1 MGRRRAFSRCCMKA
15 EIIAIGSE
23 LLTPDRMDTNSLYL
37 TEKLN
42 SIGIDLNAKF
52 VVGDDELSLE
62 RILQEALNRAD
73 LILATGGLGPTE
85 DDISKKVFAR
95 VFKQPLVLDEE
106 ILKKLEERFSSRG
119 IKMTSNNA
127 RQALVPSGARVLENE
142 QGTAPGLWFEAGG
155 KHAILLPGP
164 PHEMKAMFESCCFP
178 RLAEMSKGV
187 RIHKRV
193 FKATGLTESACDA
206 RIAPLYTPYRNPVT
220 TILASPGEIEIHLK
234 AKASTDEEAEA
245 LLDELGEKI
254 ELELGDHIFSRRGES
269 LEQIVGLYL
278 TMRQATV
285 AVAESCT
292 GGLVAERLTRI
303 PGSSVY
309 FMSGV
314 VCYDNTAKMELADVP
329 SMLIEMNGA
338 VSREVAIG
346 LAEGI
351 RKRANTTYGIGVT
364 GIAGPAG
371 GSEAKPVGLVHIA
384 VSSEAGAEH
393 RELKLPGDRRRIRW
407 WASQAALDMLRRKL
421 I

>member
-1 MGRRRAFSRCCMKA
+1 MKV

-42 SIGIDLNAKF
+42 SIGIELNAKL
-52 VVGDDELSLE
+52 VVGDDETSLE
-62 RILQEALNRAD
+62 RVLRDSLTRVD
-73 LILATGGLGPTE
+73 LVLATGGLGPTE

-95 VFKQPLVLDEE
+95 VFKRPLVLDEG
-106 ILKKLEERFSSRG
+106 ILKALEERFRSHG
-119 IKMTSNNA
+119 FTMTSNNA
-127 RQALVPSGARVLENE
+127 RQALVPSGAKVLENE
-142 QGTAPGLWFEAGG
+142 QGTAPGLWFEADG
-155 KHAILLPGP
+155 KQAILLPGP
-164 PHEMKAMFESCCFP
+164 PHEMRVMFESKCFA

-193 FKATGLTESACDA
+193 FKVTGLTESACDA
-206 RIAPLYTPYRNPVT
+206 RIAPLYTPYKNPVT

-234 AKASTDEEAEA
+234 STAATDAEA
-245 LLDELGEKI
+245 DAVLDDLGDKI
-254 ELELGDHIFSRRGES
+254 EMELGDNIFSRRGES
-269 LEQIVGLYL
+269 LEQIVGMYL

-292 GGLVAERLTRI
+292 GGLVSERLTRI
-303 PGSSVY
+303 SGSSTY
-309 FMSGV
+309 FLSGV
-314 VCYDNTAKMELADVP
+314 VCYSNAAKTELADVP
-329 SMLIEMNGA
+329 PLLIEMNGS

-351 RKRANTTYGIGVT
+351 RKRVGSTFGIGIT

-384 VSSEAGAEH
+384 VSQESDVDH
-393 RELKLPGDRRRIRW
+393 REARFPGDRQRVRW
-407 WASQAALDMLRRKL
+407 WASQLALDMLRRKL
-421 I
+421 L